1 MMRSSSTRHKYR
13 PYFSADELQELILS
27 LKESPNPRR
36 LQLIQYLES
45 FRLKIEHGVISAQM
59 TLAPSMIDRLELA
72 ASGGTDAMSVASEK
86 LYNQWKLAPAT
97 LTPSQISD
105 VLQYRWE
112 NSLMTPTEQDQYEQ
126 ANGLV

>member
-1 MMRSSSTRHKYR
+1 MMRSSSSRHKYR

-27 LKESPNPRR
+27 LKETPNPRR

-59 TLAPSMIDRLELA
+59 TLQPSMIDRLELY
-72 ASGGTDAMSVASEK
+72 ASGGTDAIAVAAEK
-86 LYNQWKLAPAT
+86 LYNQWKLSPAS
-97 LTPSQISD
+97 LTPSQIND

-112 NSLMTPTEQDQYEQ
+112 NSLMTPTEQESYEQ